1 MCYIP
6 KDKTASQNARAS
18 SADIENTLLDALL
31 ASSFYNGW
39 RGTQNATN
47 TSTATTTN
55 TNESNIN
62 ELKSLKMS
70 VSSIETVPIATI
82 IQPKMCNISKS
93 QYQTSDI
100 SDDGL
105 LVNQKY
111 NSSSTSND
119 DQLKL
124 RQDNLK
130 PLDFGQLNKVEEEEA
145 KNMIKN
151 TNLNINTCMSR
162 EDDDNVFT
170 ETNTNIYKFIQK
182 HRNSTNV
189 DTNNEIRSCD
199 ICNYM
204 FPTESTVAD
213 IEKHYSIHY
222 GPSCP
227 VCFLLF
233 RKGYPQ
239 NEFEEHVNSHFT
251 N

>member
-1 MCYIP
+1 
-6 KDKTASQNARAS
+6 
-18 SADIENTLLDALL
+18 
-31 ASSFYNGW
+31 
-39 RGTQNATN
+39 
-47 TSTATTTN
+47 
-55 TNESNIN
+55 
-62 ELKSLKMS
+62 MS

-82 IQPKMCNISKS
+82 IQPKMCNVSKS
-93 QYQTSDI
+93 QYQTSDL

-105 LVNQKY
+105 LMNQKS
-111 NSSSTSND
+111 NSSSTFND
-119 DQLKL
+119 DQLML

-130 PLDFGQLNKVEEEEA
+130 PLEFGQLNKVEEEEA

-151 TNLNINTCMSR
+151 SNLNINACMSR

-170 ETNTNIYKFIQK
+170 ETNTNIYRFIQK
-182 HRNSTNV
+182 QRNSTSV
-189 DTNNEIRSCD
+189 DANNEIRSCD

-204 FPTESTVAD
+204 FPTESTVSD